1 MTEGLIL
8 ETTSRIYLY
17 VYLEDEVNVDGIQS
31 LTAKE
36 HS

>member
-1 MTEGLIL
+1 MTEGLIF

-31 LTAKE
+31 LTVKE

>member
-8 ETTSRIYLY
+8 ETISRIYLC
-17 VYLEDEVNVDGIQS
+17 VYLEDEVDVDGIQS
-31 LTAKE
+31 LTIKE